1 MFARIPLRF
10 RLLLLLL
17 ALVAAAITGYSFAPR
32 PRPVLWAWE
41 RPEDLRFLKPN
52 EADVALLA
60 QTLVID
66 PNGGVTRVPR
76 RQALRVNPGT
86 RLIAVARIEGKTPLS
101 AEGIEAA
108 ATMIAKTF
116 VLDGVT
122 ELQIDFDATVS
133 QRASYAQLI
142 RRVRELRPKTRLTIT
157 ALSSWC
163 MGDPWIKE
171 LPIDEAV
178 PMVFQMGPDDRG
190 IRRRLSGGDDWT
202 VPACR
207 ASYGLS
213 TYETPPSLR
222 RRRQLYLFTDRPWT
236 RASLA
241 SALEKYE

>member
-1 MFARIPLRF
+1 VFARIPLRF

-17 ALVAAAITGYSFAPR
+17 ALVAAAITGCSFAPR

-108 ATMIAKTF
+108 AT
-116 VLDGVT
+116 
-122 ELQIDFDATVS
+122 
-133 QRASYAQLI
+133 LI